1 MIVPRDA
8 DRPHT
13 DREQL
18 TGLLTVPLGGQT
30 DPTPVTSTVGLVEL
44 DPQLRRGFDEVLA
57 EADAQ
62 MYLRKRARA
71 TMIPAQATP
80 VGPGREQL

>member
-1 MIVPRDA
+1 VIVPRDA
-8 DRPHT
+8 ERFRA

-18 TGLLTVPLGGQT
+18 TGLLTVRLGGQT

-71 TMIPAQATP
+71 SAIPVQATP
-80 VGPGREQL
+80 AGRGREA